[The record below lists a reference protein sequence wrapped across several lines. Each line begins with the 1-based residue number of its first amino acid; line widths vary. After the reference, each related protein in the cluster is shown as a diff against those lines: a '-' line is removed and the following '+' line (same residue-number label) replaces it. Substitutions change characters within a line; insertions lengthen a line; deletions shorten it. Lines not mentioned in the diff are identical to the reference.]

1 MSNKPSNVYKNK
13 IQKNKEKIGL
23 SKYYTCPPTTSVN
36 NLNLKIMNRQRTMS
50 HKGTVSGDL

>member
-23 SKYYTCPPTTSVN
+23 AKYYTCPPTTSVN

-50 HKGTVSGDL
+50 HKGTVSG